1 MPRLDEV
8 RKVPTRSF
16 NIRISEELHD
26 ELSFKADELGIKVSE
41 LIRRV
46 LSDFIH
52 HRH

>member
-1 MPRLDEV
+1 VPRLDEV

-16 NIRISEELHD
+16 NIRISEELYD
-26 ELSFKADELGIKVSE
+26 ELVFKADELDIKVID